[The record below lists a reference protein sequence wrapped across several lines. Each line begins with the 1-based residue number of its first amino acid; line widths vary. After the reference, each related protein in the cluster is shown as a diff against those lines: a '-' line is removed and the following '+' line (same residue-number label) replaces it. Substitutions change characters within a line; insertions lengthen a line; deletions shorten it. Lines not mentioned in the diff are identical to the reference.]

1 VITFKE
7 LNVAD
12 VMTESSSSESDTLGN
27 ISVKCPVCGSEY
39 VSVSNM
45 REVSGEDNYK
55 AGWLGRGDLNVIG
68 FSGECGHEFEL
79 CFGFHK
85 GNTAAFCRIAVGE

>member
-1 VITFKE
+1 MITFKE

-12 VMTESSSSESDTLGN
+12 VMTELSSFKSHTPEN

-39 VSVSNM
+39 VSVANM
-45 REVSGEDNYK
+45 RQVSGEDSYK
-55 AGWLGRGDLNVIG
+55 AGGWVRGDLNVIG
-68 FSGECGHEFEL
+68 FAGECGHEFEL

-85 GNTAAFCRIAVGE
+85 GNTAAFCRIAVDE